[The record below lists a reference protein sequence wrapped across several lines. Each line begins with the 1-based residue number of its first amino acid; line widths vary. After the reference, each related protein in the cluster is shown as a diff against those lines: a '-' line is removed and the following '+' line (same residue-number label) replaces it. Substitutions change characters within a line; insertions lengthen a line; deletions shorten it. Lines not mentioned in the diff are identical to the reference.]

1 MEHFDKQA
9 QNWDDD
15 NMKVDRANTFAKEIL
30 NIIQPNNSMNALE
43 FGCGTGLL
51 SYQLK
56 DDFNTITLIDTSE
69 EMIKV
74 LNEKIIN
81 NNIKNF
87 NPIHINL
94 LNDELDK
101 KDFDVI
107 FTLMTLH
114 HIIDLNKILSIFQS
128 LLKTNGHLCIADLVK
143 EDGSFHSNTPD
154 FDGHNGFDRKELSS
168 ILANNGFEVLNYNIS
183 FEIEKKD
190 GDSIKKYPLF
200 LMICKRIY

>member
-30 NIIQPNNSMNALE
+30 NFIQPNKSMNALE

-56 DDFNTITLIDTSE
+56 DDFDTITLIDTSE

-74 LNEKIIN
+74 LNKKIIS

-87 NPIHINL
+87 NPLHINL

-107 FTLMTLH
+107 YTLMTLH

-128 LLKTNGHLCIADLVK
+128 LLKTNGYLCIADLVK
-143 EDGSFHSNTPD
+143 EDGSFHYQTPD
-154 FDGHNGFDRKELSS
+154 FDGHNGFDKKELISLL
-168 ILANNGFEVLNYNIS
+168 INNGFEILNYNIS
-183 FEIEKKD
+183 FEIEKKQD
-190 GDSIKKYPLF
+190 NKINKYPLF
-200 LMICKRIY
+200 LMVCKKI